1 MVITVRVVI
10 TVLAMGVTDEGAN
23 VQLAPEGS
31 PVQVNETAW
40 LKPLMGVTVSA
51 KAADRPCLIVAEVG
65 DASTV

>member
-10 TVLAMGVTDEGAN
+10 TGPAIGVTDGGTN

-31 PVQVNETAW
+31 PEQVNETAS
-40 LKPLMGVTVSA
+40 LKPFRGVTVST
-51 KAADRPCLIVAEVG
+51 KAADCPCLIVAEIG